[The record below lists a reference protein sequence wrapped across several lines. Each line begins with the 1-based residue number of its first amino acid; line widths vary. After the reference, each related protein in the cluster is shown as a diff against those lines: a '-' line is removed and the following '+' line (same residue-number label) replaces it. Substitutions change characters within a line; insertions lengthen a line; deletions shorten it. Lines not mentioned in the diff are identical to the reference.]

1 MSSISSEDLDRS
13 VAASEQVLLELAH
26 ELRRLANG
34 LTREIRRGATLPG
47 LSNLTAME
55 PVQRILT
62 QSLSA
67 RLFAPSPDDASSPSG
82 VQPAGYL

>member
-1 MSSISSEDLDRS
+1 MSPIAREGFNQS

-34 LTREIRRGATLPG
+34 LTRDIRRGATLPS
-47 LSNLTAME
+47 LSLLTAME

-67 RLFAPSPDDASSPSG
+67 RLFALSLDDASSPSDL
-82 VQPAGYL
+82 QPPGYL